1 MKRLL
6 HTVTHATTEHTVV
19 LKDAGTDGL
28 VLHVAVADLRVG
40 GWHAPYPRWHRAEK
54 IRDLQVFREGSL
66 ARGTVRAF
74 VCVCVKHCEYYIP

>member
-40 GWHAPYPRWHRAEK
+40 GWHAPYLRWHRTEISK
-54 IRDLQVFREGSL
+54 FF
-66 ARGTVRAF
+66 ARAASHAARCVRLCAF
-74 VCVCVKHCEYYIP
+74 V